1 MTTVVGGGGHR
12 QCQESGRGVV
22 VEDVAC
28 HGHVDVVAE
37 VPAHEVAVDVYVV

>member
-1 MTTVVGGGGHR
+1 VVAIGNVKRVAGG
-12 QCQESGRGVV
+12 VI

-37 VPAHEVAVDVYVV
+37 VPVREVVVDVYVV